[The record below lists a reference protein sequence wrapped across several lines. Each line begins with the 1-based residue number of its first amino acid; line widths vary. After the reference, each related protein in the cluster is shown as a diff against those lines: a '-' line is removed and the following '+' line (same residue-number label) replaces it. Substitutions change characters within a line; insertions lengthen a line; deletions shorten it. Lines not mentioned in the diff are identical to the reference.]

1 MTLALVL
8 KMVLGSRHND
18 KNWESIA
25 IVQKVIEWLVPQSGG
40 KDVMVGDWNGVYLE
54 IKVT

>member
-1 MTLALVL
+1 MTLAFVL
-8 KMVLGSRHND
+8 KMVLGSRRND